1 MAVTWGVSAGVA
13 GASGVAVSTVVG
25 VVTCDLFL

>member
-1 MAVTWGVSAGVA
+1 MGVTWGVSRGVA

-25 VVTCDLFL
+25 VVTRDFFL